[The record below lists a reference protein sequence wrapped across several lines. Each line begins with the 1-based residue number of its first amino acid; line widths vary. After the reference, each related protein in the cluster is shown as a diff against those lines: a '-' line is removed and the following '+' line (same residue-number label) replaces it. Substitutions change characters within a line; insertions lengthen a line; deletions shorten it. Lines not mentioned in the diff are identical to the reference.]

1 MQQAAAALLAA
12 NVGRRVV
19 RRPGAAA
26 DRVGAAAVCC
36 AAAGGAAGVR
46 VLGPGRGEAGRRA
59 YLANGGRGPGRTCRS
74 AAGRHFS
81 CRGCGFSGMHARLR
95 RGSGGTGSGGE
106 VGPCTATERRVVAW
120 GGGRLT

>member
-19 RRPGAAA
+19 TRPGAAA

-46 VLGPGRGEAGRRA
+46 VLGPGRAKQEGALIWPMAGAGR
-59 YLANGGRGPGRTCRS
+59 GGR
-74 AAGRHFS
+74 AGVRRDGIF
-81 CRGCGFSGMHARLR
+81 HA
-95 RGSGGTGSGGE
+95 E
-106 VGPCTATERRVVAW
+106 VVVFLACTRA
-120 GGGRLT
+120 